1 MASELFHIR
10 DFTDLIDGTI
20 SLDRVR
26 DAYCLVGSSISYG
39 ETTVVT
45 KKFDL
50 MGKPSKDES
59 GRLHFTI
66 IDYNER
72 LHKDYLYLDYDYLS
86 DQYWKKR
93 KEKDGK
99 TKVDKSIALVMN
111 TLKEPEPPALE
122 EGSASSSVFDR
133 YRNNETKKRRLTGG
147 KKTRKSKK

>member
-1 MASELFHIR
+1 MISDLFHIK

-20 SLDRVR
+20 SLNRVK
-26 DAYCLVGSSISYG
+26 DAYCLVGSSITYG
-39 ETTVVT
+39 DTGPIVT

-72 LHKDYLYLDYDYLS
+72 LHTDYLYIDYDYRS

-111 TLKEPEPPALE
+111 NTLKEPPALE
-122 EGSASSSVFDR
+122 EGSESSSVFDR

>member
-1 MASELFHIR
+1 MASELFHVK

-20 SLDRVR
+20 SLNRVTG
-26 DAYCLVGSSISYG
+26 AYCLVGSSISYG

-72 LHKDYLYLDYDYLS
+72 LHKDYLYLDYDYMY

-111 TLKEPEPPALE
+111 TLKEPPALE

-133 YRNNETKKRRLTGG
+133 YRNNNETKKRRLTGG